1 MAYPIGNFTLYIH
14 TNKINNKKYI
24 GITQQKPEKRWQ
36 NGFGYIKCPLFYNAI
51 KKYGWDNFKHEIIL
65 QGLDKE
71 TACKIEIE
79 LIRFYKSNQ
88 REYGYN
94 ISNGGECNWLGLH
107 HSKET
112 KEKMSIAKK
121 NMSKESRLK
130 NAQSHKGLLAGNKN
144 PMYGKSGALSPVS
157 RKIICLNDST
167 IFDSIADAGRKLNVH
182 TSHVSSVCKN
192 KLNHVGGYRFMYLED
207 YEKNIK

>member
-1 MAYPIGNFTLYIH
+1 M
-14 TNKINNKKYI
+14 
-24 GITQQKPEKRWQ
+24 
-36 NGFGYIKCPLFYNAI
+36 
-51 KKYGWDNFKHEIIL
+51 
-65 QGLDKE
+65 
-71 TACKIEIE
+71 
-79 LIRFYKSNQ
+79 
-88 REYGYN
+88 
-94 ISNGGECNWLGLH
+94 H

-157 RKIICLNDST
+157 RKIICLNDLT

-182 TSHVSSVCKN
+182 TSHVSAVCKN